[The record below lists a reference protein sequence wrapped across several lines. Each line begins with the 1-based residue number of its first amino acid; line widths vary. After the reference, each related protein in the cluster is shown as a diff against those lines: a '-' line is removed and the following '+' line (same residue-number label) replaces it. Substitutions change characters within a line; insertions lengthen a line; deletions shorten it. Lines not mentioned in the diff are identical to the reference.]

1 MKTNRAF
8 IGVGFYQL
16 PPPGVNTTDGWKSGR
31 LRPAYEIVLVQNE
44 VESLFRG
51 KKPEMN

>member
-8 IGVGFYQL
+8 TGVGFYQL
-16 PPPGVNTTDGWKSGR
+16 PPPRVNTPDGSKSGR
-31 LRPAYEIVLVQNE
+31 LRPAYEIVIVQNE

-51 KKPEMN
+51 KKTEIN